1 MREKE
6 EIERGEKERERRKW
20 VSGFEIQIYSIFD
33 FSKKVSFLSVLRQT
47 FDFQLKRLRN
57 KLP

>member
-6 EIERGEKERERRKW
+6 EIERREKERERRKW

-33 FSKKVSFLSVLRQT
+33 FSKKVPFLSVLRQT
-47 FDFQLKRLRN
+47 FDF
-57 KLP
+57 